1 MWKHRGQQRP
11 DFALPTSDQQESVW
25 DYPRPPVLV
34 EDHRHIQVLLDYM
47 PIAESFSA
55 MRMLE
60 TASAPTFYIPAKD
73 VNQSLLVP
81 SQHSSYCEWKGA
93 ASYWSV
99 AMPASPGELQENVGW
114 SYGDPSGEFSAI
126 AGCFAFYADKLSCL
140 VDGEPAR
147 AQAGGFY
154 GGWITPEVIGPFKGE
169 AGTGHW

>member
-11 DFALPTSDQQESVW
+11 DFALPTTEQQESVW

-34 EDHRHIQVLLDYM
+34 EDPRHIQVLLDYM

-55 MRMLE
+55 MRLLE

-73 VNQSLLVP
+73 VNQSLLLP
-81 SQHSSYCEWKGA
+81 STHSSYCEWKGA
-93 ASYWSV
+93 ASYWSI
-99 AMPASPGELQENVGW
+99 ATAGNPGELQDNVGW
-114 SYGDPSGEFSAI
+114 SYTNPSDDFSAI
-126 AGCFAFYADKLSCL
+126 AGWFAFYPNKLTCF
-140 VDGEPAR
+140 VDGQPAR

-169 AGTGHW
+169 AGSGHW